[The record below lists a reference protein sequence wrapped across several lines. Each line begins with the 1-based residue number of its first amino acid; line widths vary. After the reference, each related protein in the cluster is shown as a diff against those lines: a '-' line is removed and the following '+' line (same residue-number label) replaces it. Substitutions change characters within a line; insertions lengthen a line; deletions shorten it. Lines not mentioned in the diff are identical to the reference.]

1 MRLIGQAA
9 PENYLV
15 CPGLSLV
22 PIAQDLEV
30 LVAAAPAA
38 VAALV
43 AAAPAAVAA
52 LVAAAPAAVAALVA
66 AAPAAVAA
74 LVAAAPVAVAALIA
88 ALLQGALHRFAELE
102 HLAQTLC

>member
-1 MRLIGQAA
+1 
-9 PENYLV
+9 
-15 CPGLSLV
+15 
-22 PIAQDLEV
+22 
-30 LVAAAPAA
+30 
-38 VAALV
+38 
-43 AAAPAAVAA
+43 
-52 LVAAAPAAVAALVA
+52 LVA

>member
-38 VAALV
+38 
-43 AAAPAAVAA
+43 PA
-52 LVAAAPAAVAALVA
+52 
-66 AAPAAVAA
+66 
-74 LVAAAPVAVAALIA
+74 AVAALIA

>member
-52 LVAAAPAAVAALVA
+52 LVAAAP
-66 AAPAAVAA
+66 
-74 LVAAAPVAVAALIA
+74 VAVAALIA

>member
-66 AAPAAVAA
+66 AAP
-74 LVAAAPVAVAALIA
+74 VAVAALIA